1 MERQLEL
8 VQSERLFDLDITAYP
23 ELNAI
28 QKDMAGMRLIY
39 DIYMAQKVW
48 QGSVDLLFDVSV
60 YVTTLYV
67 HTLIYEIGTSNTYG
81 VRIFRYSGIL
91 GKLVLE
97 SVLEAIAM

>member
-1 MERQLEL
+1 MQSYEEELEVLVERQLEL

-48 QGSVDLLFDVSV
+48 QGSSV
-60 YVTTLYV
+60 V
-67 HTLIYEIGTSNTYG
+67 
-81 VRIFRYSGIL
+81 
-91 GKLVLE
+91 
-97 SVLEAIAM
+97 